1 MIPSFARPCPSLIAL
16 ACLLSALSPSRAASL
31 VVNTTLLQ
39 RSGDAVLVTWSDL
52 QPSPSDNITV
62 TANNL
67 TILQM
72 SATACP
78 TWQQGRGSLAVRL
91 VDIYAP
97 LTISYTTPLGIL
109 AASPPIT
116 FSDPNQ
122 PLFPRLSLLGD
133 PANTLVLT
141 WTAAQFTSNERV
153 LLRPAGCSTC
163 NFTTFSLL
171 PDGKGAVTYSVKD
184 MCGGVAKTTGWFE
197 PGWQLS
203 AALPGLDAS
212 SDYDYLFGT
221 PDSMSQVT
229 RLSTPPAAASAA
241 SKVTVYLFG
250 DMGVAA
256 APPQRLP
263 SQPEH
268 RAINSRCCSQRH
280 RWRILHGY
288 AYWRRQLRNGLPI
301 LLAAVPRPNPAPRL
315 AQSVSA
321 KHRYTQPA
329 PTATR
334 PLLPSPHKPPSP
346 SLLPQ
351 ATMSC
356 AGRVLATARRGLIM
370 GLIAGGSA
378 ACRF

>member
-1 MIPSFARPCPSLIAL
+1 MIPSFARPRPSLIVL

-39 RSGDAVLVTWSDL
+39 RSGDAVLVTWSDV

-67 TILQM
+67 TILQV

-78 TWQQGRGSLAVRL
+78 SWQQGLGSLAVRL

-97 LTISYTTPLGIL
+97 LTITYTTPLGML

-153 LLRPAGCSTC
+153 LLRPAGCTTC

-203 AALPGLDAS
+203 AALPGLDPS

-221 PDSMSQVT
+221 PDSMSQVM

-256 APPQRLP
+256 APPNGFPASLSTVQSIRDAAANATDGEYSMVMHIGDVSYAMGYQFYWPLFLDQIQPLASRSLYQLSIGTHSLP
-263 SQPEH
+263 QLPHAPSCPPPT
-268 RAINSRCCSQRH
+268 NPPPPPSC
-280 RWRILHGY
+280 
-288 AYWRRQLRNGLPI
+288 RRQP
-301 LLAAVPRPNPAPRL
+301 
-315 AQSVSA
+315 
-321 KHRYTQPA
+321 
-329 PTATR
+329 
-334 PLLPSPHKPPSP
+334 
-346 SLLPQ
+346 
-351 ATMSC
+351 
-356 AGRVLATARRGLIM
+356 
-370 GLIAGGSA
+370 
-378 ACRF
+378 